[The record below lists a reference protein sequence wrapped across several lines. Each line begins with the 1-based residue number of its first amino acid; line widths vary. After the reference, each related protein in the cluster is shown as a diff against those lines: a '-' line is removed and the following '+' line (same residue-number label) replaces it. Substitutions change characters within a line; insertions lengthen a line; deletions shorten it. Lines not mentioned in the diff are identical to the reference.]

1 MKYIK
6 YFENFEQDLATDIL
20 KVSYEDIF
28 EAMNIWDDALLKSI
42 EAEKVDIFDELEL
55 DRNMYQNKLD
65 INYLSDNVEFIN
77 SLTSLGLKKSEVKNS
92 EDYETFLKRP
102 CKYMFIYKQNY
113 SELQNPDYLLFQ
125 SMIDDRNWTD
135 VSLYKVNGN
144 AERFYDK
151 LSSKTI
157 EIIDNSNKYIY
168 ETSNGNEWTL
178 QNNTP
183 NDTYKKVLRREDIQR
198 LINDNVVKINI
209 I

>member
-198 LINDNVVKINI
+198 LINDNDVKINI